1 MTNQVKKPKAAPVA
15 KKTGYKVVKK
25 EAPVVLSKIY
35 EIPKGGG
42 IVCKVVSEATYYDS
56 EKKQVRG
63 IRYCP
68 SEPSIYKDEQSNQ
81 SRREHIIFRD
91 GLLIVPENKPNL
103 QAFLD
108 RHPDNRSNG
117 GSLFLV
123 VDRTKDTEKEVADEF
138 LAHDAIAMVRNKDM
152 DELLSVAVSL
162 GINISQKNLE
172 IRRELLKE
180 AKSKPEAFMGMFD
193 DPRVKCR
200 SAVIQATD
208 FQIIDCKPDGAYW
221 FDSGRLIVSCPAG
234 QDSKDI
240 LVRFCLTDKGA
251 LVYDEILARLDKL
264 S

>member
-1 MTNQVKKPKAAPVA
+1 MTNQVKNPKAAPVA

-25 EAPVVLSKIY
+25 EAPIVLSKIY

-42 IVCKVVSEATYYDS
+42 VVCKIISEATYYDP

-91 GLLIVPENKPNL
+91 GLLIVPESKPNL

-117 GSLFLV
+117 GTIFLV

-200 SAVIQATD
+200 SAVIQATE
-208 FQIIDCKPDGAYW
+208 FQILSCKPDGAYW

-234 QDSKDI
+234 QDSRDI
-240 LVRFCLTDKGA
+240 LVRFCLTDKGS
-251 LVYDEILARLDKL
+251 LVYDEILARLEKL